1 MQDVISSVE
10 IQNPTA
16 GVLDL
21 AALIF
26 NFSEKH
32 ENVFSEIVEVHFC
45 GRTYFLPGYIPEKDA
60 AKCIEKLKKYAKI
73 PFRKIR
79 FAKIRDFLEK
89 SYMLES
95 FGLEEEIAVLTYL
108 GMPEDRRNTETGKAI
123 LSFLKKY
130 GEYIVDLYI
139 RKQDVKILTEI
150 LELQLISRKELR
162 NIFFIRCQDA
172 DESVKKCL
180 MDGLK
185 KQF

>member
-10 IQNPTA
+10 IQNTTA

-21 AALIF
+21 ESLIF
-26 NFSEKH
+26 QFSEKH

-45 GRTYFLPGYIPEKDA
+45 SRTYFLPGYIHEKDA
-60 AKCIEKLKKYAKI
+60 AKCMEKIKKYAKI

-89 SYMLES
+89 SYTLES
-95 FGLEEEIAVLTYL
+95 FGLKEEIAVLTYL
-108 GMPEDRRNTETGKAI
+108 EMPEDRRNTETGKAI

-130 GEYIVDLYI
+130 GEYIVNLYI
-139 RKQDVKILTEI
+139 RKQDVKILKKV
-150 LELQLISRKELR
+150 LELQLVSRKELR
-162 NIFFIRCQDA
+162 NIIFIRCQDA

-185 KQF
+185 KLY

>member
-1 MQDVISSVE
+1 MQGTISSVE
-10 IQNPTA
+10 IQNTTA
-16 GVLDL
+16 EIMNL
-21 AALIF
+21 ATLIF

-32 ENVFSEIVEVHFC
+32 KNVFSEIVEVHFC

-60 AKCIEKLKKYAKI
+60 AKCIEKVKKYAKI

-108 GMPEDRRNTETGKAI
+108 EMPENRRDTETGKAI

-130 GEYIVDLYI
+130 SEYIVDLYI
-139 RKQDVKILTEI
+139 RKQDVKILKKV
-150 LELQLISRKELR
+150 LELQLVSRKELR

-172 DESVKKCL
+172 DESIKKCL

-185 KQF
+185 K

>member
-1 MQDVISSVE
+1 M
-10 IQNPTA
+10 
-16 GVLDL
+16 
-21 AALIF
+21 
-26 NFSEKH
+26 
-32 ENVFSEIVEVHFC
+32 FSEIVKIHFC
-45 GRTYFLPGYIPEKDA
+45 GRAYFLPGYIPEKDA

-108 GMPEDRRNTETGKAI
+108 EMPEDRRNTETGKAI

-139 RKQDVKILTEI
+139 KKQDVKILKKVV
-150 LELQLISRKELR
+150 ELQLVSRKELR
-162 NIFFIRCQDA
+162 NIFFIKCHDA
-172 DESVKKCL
+172 DESVKKCM

>member
-10 IQNPTA
+10 IQNTTA
-16 GVLDL
+16 GILDME
-21 AALIF
+21 ALIF
-26 NFSEKH
+26 SFSEKH
-32 ENVFSEIVEVHFC
+32 ENVFSEIVKIHFC
-45 GRTYFLPGYIPEKDA
+45 GRTYFLPGYITEKDA

-89 SYMLES
+89 SYILES

-108 GMPEDRRNTETGKAI
+108 EMPEDRKDTETGKSI
-123 LSFLKKY
+123 LLFLKKY

-139 RKQDVKILTEI
+139 KKQDVKILAEV
-150 LELQLISRKELR
+150 LELQLVSRKELR

>member
-10 IQNPTA
+10 IQNTTA

-21 AALIF
+21 ASLIF
-26 NFSEKH
+26 HFSEKH

-45 GRTYFLPGYIPEKDA
+45 DRTYFLPGYIPEKDA
-60 AKCIEKLKKYAKI
+60 VKCMEKVKKYAKI

-95 FGLEEEIAVLTYL
+95 FGLEEEIVVLTYL
-108 GMPEDRRNTETGKAI
+108 EMPEDRRDTETGKDI

-130 GEYIVDLYI
+130 GEYIVNLYI
-139 RKQDVKILTEI
+139 RKQDVKILKKV
-150 LELQLISRKELR
+150 LELQLVSRKELR